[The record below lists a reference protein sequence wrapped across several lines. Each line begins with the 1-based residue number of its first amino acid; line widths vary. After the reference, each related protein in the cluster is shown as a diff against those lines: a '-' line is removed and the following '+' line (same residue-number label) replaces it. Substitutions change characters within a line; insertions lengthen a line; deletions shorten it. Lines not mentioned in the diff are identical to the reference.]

1 MSSTHSAWLGEACS
15 NQLAVFRDWFP
26 HTFPSGPAMLQLK
39 TYQVPESYGFTLW
52 NILSYMYSVK
62 LKFPFCRCGLLFG
75 SQQSSEERNSLCIHA
90 ARIFNE
96 LLQDWNGPSQWLL
109 HEGTAFPASLW
120 KHKRVLLKKKKK
132 NMSLQAN
139 LRKISSWVD
148 QKPVLHFMW
157 LSSTTFQIVL
167 HLCKI
172 YTCGC
177 WKRRICDW
185 RAASVVAVQPQLPL
199 IPQVSFQWWI

>member
-1 MSSTHSAWLGEACS
+1 
-15 NQLAVFRDWFP
+15 
-26 HTFPSGPAMLQLK
+26 MLQLK

-120 KHKRVLLKKKKK
+120 KHKRVLLKKKQKTCLFKQIWGKSLLESIK
-132 NMSLQAN
+132 NLYCTSCGYRQPHFKLYFICV
-139 LRKISSWVD
+139 KYTHVD
-148 QKPVLHFMW
+148 AERGGSVIGEQPVLLQFSH
-157 LSSTTFQIVL
+157 SSHSYPRSAFNDE
-167 HLCKI
+167 
-172 YTCGC
+172 YREFSC
-177 WKRRICDW
+177 WVP
-185 RAASVVAVQPQLPL
+185 ASQAPKHWSCVAV
-199 IPQVSFQWWI
+199 

>member
-132 NMSLQAN
+132 HVSSSKSEEN
-139 LRKISSWVD
+139 LFLSRSQTCTALHVVIVNHISNCT
-148 QKPVLHFMW
+148 
-157 LSSTTFQIVL
+157 SSV
-167 HLCKI
+167 
-172 YTCGC
+172 
-177 WKRRICDW
+177 
-185 RAASVVAVQPQLPL
+185 
-199 IPQVSFQWWI
+199 